1 MAHSYCQHFLI
12 QVQNSQQFPTIL
24 GFKAFLSIFLI
35 YILSRNTNYTVL
47 KKFIHLYYLNKSLS
61 KTLIRGWVWWH
72 TSLVPT
78 IRDRGIWIGGHLVS
92 VASCRSGK
100 VRSCQT
106 DKYHSM
112 VVNSLFKFLEFSKYS
127 SYRFPKVTVKSPLS
141 LTSGFE
147 SFNILLL

>member
-1 MAHSYCQHFLI
+1 MIHSQCQHFLV

-24 GFKAFLSIFLI
+24 EFKAFLCIFLI
-35 YILSRNTNYTVL
+35 YILTRNTNYTVL

-61 KTLIRGWVWWH
+61 KILVRGWVWWH
-72 TSLVPT
+72 RSLVPT
-78 IRDRGIWIGGHLVS
+78 IRGRGIWIRGHLVYI
-92 VASCRSGK
+92 ASCRSAK

-106 DKYHSM
+106 DKYHLM

-127 SYRFPKVTVKSPLS
+127 SYRFPKVTVKFLLS

-147 SFNILLL
+147 SFNKLL